1 MVTIQDIAEKLNVSK
16 GTVSKALNG
25 ATDVSETL
33 RKSILETAVEMGYS
47 RTLHKRDAKT
57 LCIFIENMSCQEPND
72 FGYDIVVGFRKAAE
86 PSGYLV
92 EVVPLD
98 DKTQKHTRYDEYMLK
113 HNYAGALF
121 LGLSLSDVWLHDLQT
136 AHTPAVLLDN
146 YINGG
151 EFIDFL
157 IPGTLENFRLTLT
170 EFEDADTAE
179 ITPRVSAGQHKKIR
193 IRPQVW
199 NKPIAEIK
207 KLLPQYTIARK
218 PAPLSGDNQKMYE
231 HKLHEFDVLC
241 QNKKP

>member
-25 ATDVSETL
+25 AADVSETL

-121 LGLSLSDVWLHDLQT
+121 LDCPFRTYGCTTCRLPTPLPYCWTTTSKPTPTLVIWVLT
-136 AHTPAVLLDN
+136 TPRAWTWRWPTCAAWGTPASAISAAGWVL
-146 YINGG
+146 
-151 EFIDFL
+151 
-157 IPGTLENFRLTLT
+157 
-170 EFEDADTAE
+170 
-179 ITPRVSAGQHKKIR
+179 
-193 IRPQVW
+193 
-199 NKPIAEIK
+199 
-207 KLLPQYTIARK
+207 
-218 PAPLSGDNQKMYE
+218 M
-231 HKLHEFDVLC
+231 
-241 QNKKP
+241 